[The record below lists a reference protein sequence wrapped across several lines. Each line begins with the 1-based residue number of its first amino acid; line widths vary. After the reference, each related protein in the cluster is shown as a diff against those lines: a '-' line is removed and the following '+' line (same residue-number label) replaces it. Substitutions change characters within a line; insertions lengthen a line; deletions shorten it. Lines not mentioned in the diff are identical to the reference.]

1 MTVPSAALCALVGL
15 FVVLIEPSM
24 AFTVGHISQA
34 VPNDLSIQ
42 FRQQHQYSSS
52 TLYYRDEE
60 GNEETP
66 ESSASSICKGQLLH
80 LLNQVPSNAPTSRRL
95 TRDILNK
102 VEELETLCPTPE
114 DEVLG
119 KLGGN
124 WELQW
129 TAQVSCSSN

>member
-1 MTVPSAALCALVGL
+1 MTVPFATLCALVGL
-15 FVVLIEPSM
+15 FLVPLESSM
-24 AFTVGHISQA
+24 AFSVAHKSQA
-34 VPNDLSIQ
+34 VAKDPSIQ
-42 FRQQHQYSSS
+42 VRQHQYSSS
-52 TLYYRDEE
+52 TLYYRDED
-60 GNEETP
+60 GNEESP
-66 ESSASSICKGQLLH
+66 ESSASSICKDQLLH

-129 TAQVSCSSN
+129 TAQVSCSSD